1 MPGRYFDEWKVGDRV
16 EHSISRTVTE
26 TDNLLISTLTHNPQP
41 LHIDHEAAAKTE
53 FGKPLVNSV
62 FTFGLMIGVSVNDTT
77 LGTLVANLGYD
88 KLVFPKPVFVG
99 DTLRSE
105 SECIDL
111 RESKS
116 RPNAGH
122 RHLGAP
128 QLQPARRAGV
138 RMHALRAAAE
148 EVRMT
153 EPRSWLFVPADSE
166 KKIGKAIESEADAV
180 IFDLEDSVAPAQKA
194 AARQIL
200 KDLGKRSGGPQWWVR
215 INPLRTDEHRKDL
228 EMLGIAGIHGVVL
241 PKAEGG
247 ADIAELAHRTG
258 NIPIHAI
265 VTETAASLFGMLSYR
280 DPKSTL
286 AAMSWG
292 AEDLS
297 AALGASSKYDAD
309 GSLSYTYK
317 LARSLCL
324 AGAVAAGVQ
333 PVDGVFADFRDDEG
347 LRAEAEAAAREGF
360 TGKLAIHPAQ
370 VGVINAA
377 FTPSADE
384 VAHARA
390 IVEAF
395 DAEPD
400 AGVLSVGGR
409 MVDRPHL
416 VQAKRVLDRAK

>member
-1 MPGRYFDEWKVGDRV
+1 M
-16 EHSISRTVTE
+16 S
-26 TDNLLISTLTHNPQP
+26 
-41 LHIDHEAAAKTE
+41 
-53 FGKPLVNSV
+53 
-62 FTFGLMIGVSVNDTT
+62 
-77 LGTLVANLGYD
+77 
-88 KLVFPKPVFVG
+88 
-99 DTLRSE
+99 
-105 SECIDL
+105 
-111 RESKS
+111 
-116 RPNAGH
+116 
-122 RHLGAP
+122 
-128 QLQPARRAGV
+128 
-138 RMHALRAAAE
+138 
-148 EVRMT
+148 

-194 AARQIL
+194 AARQVL
-200 KDLGKRSGGPQWWVR
+200 KNLGKRSDGPQWWVR

-228 EMLGIAGIHGVVL
+228 EVLGIADIHGIVL

-247 ADIAELAHRTG
+247 ADVAELAHRTG
-258 NIPIHAI
+258 NVPIHAI
-265 VTETAASLFGMLSYR
+265 VTETPASLFGMLSYR
-280 DPKSTL
+280 DPKTTL
-286 AAMSWG
+286 TAMSWG

-333 PVDGVFADFRDDEG
+333 PVDGVFADFRDEEG
-347 LRAEAEAAAREGF
+347 LRVESQAAAREGF

-377 FTPSADE
+377 FTPSAGE
-384 VAHARA
+384 VEHARA

-395 DAEPD
+395 DAQPD

-416 VQAKRVLDRAK
+416 VQARKVLDRAR